1 MTCPLFTLVD
11 RNGGWEKIGE
21 RERERDRKKERKK
34 KRRKI
39 FDFVTIQVENE
50 RFVAAYESSVFSLSL
65 SLSLYLFTRLFV
77 RFLLRVRNC
86 ARVCRVECDGVEKAS
101 RDYYRDYKRDL
112 SLIVFFFFLFFFRLG
127 FKFFSF
133 WISSRRELSNYN
145 TSCAKN
151 CFSTNVDYGKN
162 ILSIFFF
169 FVEFYSWNAMEYSD

>member
-101 RDYYRDYKRDL
+101 RDYYRDYKQDL
-112 SLIVFFFFLFFFRLG
+112 SLIVFFFF
-127 FKFFSF
+127 
-133 WISSRRELSNYN
+133 
-145 TSCAKN
+145 
-151 CFSTNVDYGKN
+151 
-162 ILSIFFF
+162 FFF
-169 FVEFYSWNAMEYSD
+169 FDLDSSFFLFGFLPGGNYPIIIRAAQKIVFQRTLIMEKIFFQYFFFLVEFYSWNAMEYSD

>member
-65 SLSLYLFTRLFV
+65 SLSLSISLHACLCVSSFV
-77 RFLLRVRNC
+77 CEIARAC
-86 ARVCRVECDGVEKAS
+86 AA
-101 RDYYRDYKRDL
+101 
-112 SLIVFFFFLFFFRLG
+112 
-127 FKFFSF
+127 
-133 WISSRRELSNYN
+133 
-145 TSCAKN
+145 
-151 CFSTNVDYGKN
+151 
-162 ILSIFFF
+162 
-169 FVEFYSWNAMEYSD
+169 WNATELKRLLEIIIEIISETYL